1 MLQCVNFYYELYKIY
16 RGLGLTKKQV
26 WIRLKKLGFDNSLIS
41 NLDYMYR
48 LDLKRIIGGL
58 VK

>member
-1 MLQCVNFYYELYKIY
+1 MISTINFYYELYKIY

-26 WIRLKKLGFDNSLIS
+26 WIRLKKLGFKNSLLS
-41 NLDYMYR
+41 SLDNMYK

-58 VK
+58 MK